1 MAPQINMLAVIV
13 AAFAQFVIGG
23 LWYGP
28 LFGKTWS
35 GLTGVSQERM
45 KPRPAALAAMLACS
59 LIMAYVL
66 AHVLVFASSYMKV
79 SGVGAGLSSGFWMW
93 LGFAA
98 PITLGPVLYESKPIQ
113 LWLIN
118 AGYYLVSLLAMGAI
132 LAIWR

>member
-1 MAPQINMLAVIV
+1 MAPHINILAVIT

-35 GLTGVSQERM
+35 GLTGVAQESM
-45 KPRPAALAAMLACS
+45 KPKPTALAAMMACS

-66 AHVLVFASSYMKV
+66 AHVLAFAIATMNV
-79 SGVGAGLSSGFWMW
+79 SGIGAGLSSGFWMW

-98 PITLGPVLYESKPIQ
+98 PITLGPVLYEGKPLQ
-113 LWLIN
+113 LWFIT

-132 LAIWR
+132 LAMWR